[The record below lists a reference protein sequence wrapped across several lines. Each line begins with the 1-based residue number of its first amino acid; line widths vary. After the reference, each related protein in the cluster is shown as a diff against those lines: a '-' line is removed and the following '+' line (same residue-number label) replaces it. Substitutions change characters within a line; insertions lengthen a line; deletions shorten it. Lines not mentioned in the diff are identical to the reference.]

1 MKVLLLWKGKG
12 FQNQCG
18 GIRIYQRK
26 GRPMNKLKI
35 VFTVIASSILLAGG
49 IFLAVY
55 PVEIIGIFARALGI
69 LLTAFGSLGI
79 IFFIFTRDNRPNI
92 TAQTLALG
100 IVSLAC
106 GVVLLAWPG
115 IIDQAVRIT
124 MLVWLFF
131 TGGVQLLVSYSYYL
145 NAQRRWG
152 LSLLWGGLLMAGF
165 VVVLT
170 SQDLWVFMLS
180 TFIAAYCILL
190 GLAGLLRL
198 VLIVNQKNKKRKA
211 IPLPF
216 WMEVFLPKATLAWIK
231 STLDGENEEKGEED
245 GSVVTSGRV
254 KEGATDVEI
263 LIHMSDLGTNAL
275 GHVDVAI
282 DGQVF
287 SYGNYDHDKDH
298 IHLFGLFWD
307 GVFAICEREKYIRFS
322 LDSARKTIIGYQ
334 LALSLEDEQR
344 LKDNIADFLRDCV
357 PWKPEEPRKNGYANA
372 LLKQG
377 AQLFKVAKG
386 KYRTY
391 FMLNTNC
398 ALLLEDFLE
407 GTSIP
412 KARVF
417 GGIMTPGSLLSM
429 FENELKRPGSPVK
442 ERTLYLSDR
451 MASVNRKRR
460 PQKALAELEEC
471 IACERENQEKK

>member
-1 MKVLLLWKGKG
+1 MD
-12 FQNQCG
+12 
-18 GIRIYQRK
+18 R
-26 GRPMNKLKI
+26 LKI
-35 VFTVIASSILLAGG
+35 VFTVVFSSILLTGG

-55 PVEIIGIFARALGI
+55 PVEIIGIFGRALGV
-69 LLTAFGSLGI
+69 LLSVFGSLGV
-79 IFFIFTRDNRPNI
+79 IFFLFTRDNRPNI
-92 TAQTLALG
+92 TGQTIVVG

-106 GVVLLAWPG
+106 GIVLLAWPG
-115 IIDQAVRIT
+115 IIDQVVRIT

-145 NAQRRWG
+145 GAERRWG
-152 LSLLWGGLLMAGF
+152 VSLLWGGLLMAGF

-170 SQDLWVFMLS
+170 SQDLWVFMLA

-190 GLAGLLRL
+190 GLAGFLRL
-198 VLIVNQKNKKRKA
+198 ILIVNQKNKKRKN

-216 WMEVFLPKATLAWIK
+216 WMEVFLPKATLVWIK
-231 STLDGENEEKGEED
+231 SSLDEQSERQGEED
-245 GSVVTSGRV
+245 GSLVTSGKV
-254 KEGATDVEI
+254 QGGTDIEI

-275 GHVDVAI
+275 GHVDIVV

-287 SYGNYDHDKDH
+287 SYGNYDHDKAN

-322 LDSARKTIIGYQ
+322 LDNARKTIIGYR
-334 LALSLEDEQR
+334 LALCAEDEQR
-344 LKDNIADFLRDCV
+344 LKTNIADFLRMCV

-377 AQLFKVAKG
+377 AQLFKVSKG
-386 KYRTY
+386 KYKTY

-407 GTSIP
+407 GTSLP
-412 KARVF
+412 KARVL
-417 GGIMTPGSLLSM
+417 GGVMTPGSLLSM
-429 FENELKRPGSPVK
+429 FENELKRQGSPVIA
-442 ERTLYLSDR
+442 RTLYVSER
-451 MASVNRKRR
+451 MASLSRKMR
-460 PQKALAELEEC
+460 PKKALADLEEC
-471 IACERENQEKK
+471 IECERNNREKK

>member
-1 MKVLLLWKGKG
+1 
-12 FQNQCG
+12 
-18 GIRIYQRK
+18 
-26 GRPMNKLKI
+26 MNKLKI
-35 VFTVIASSILLAGG
+35 AFTVIFSSILLAGG

-55 PVEIIGIFARALGI
+55 PVEIIGIFGRALGV
-69 LLTAFGSLGI
+69 LLTVFGGLGI
-79 IFFIFTRDNRPNI
+79 LFFLFTRDNRPNI
-92 TAQTLALG
+92 TAQTLVIG

-106 GVVLLAWPG
+106 GIVLLAWPG
-115 IIDQAVRIT
+115 LIDQVVRIT

-145 NAQRRWG
+145 SAERRWG

-190 GLAGLLRL
+190 GLAGFLRL
-198 VLIVNQKNKKRKA
+198 FLIVNQKNKNRKN

-216 WMEVFLPKATLAWIK
+216 WMEVFLPKATLVWIQ
-231 STLDGENEEKGEED
+231 SSLDEQSEEEGEED
-245 GSVVTSGRV
+245 GSLVTSG
-254 KEGATDVEI
+254 KIEGGADIEI

-275 GHVDVAI
+275 GHVDVVV

-287 SYGNYDHDKDH
+287 SYGNYDHDKAH

-344 LKDNIADFLRDCV
+344 LKTNIADFLRTCV
-357 PWKPEEPRKNGYANA
+357 PWKPEEPKKNGYANA
-372 LLKQG
+372 LLRQG
-377 AQLFKVAKG
+377 AQLFKVSKG
-386 KYRTY
+386 KYKTY

-412 KARVF
+412 KARVL

-429 FENELKRPGSPVK
+429 FENELKRPGSPVTA
-442 ERTLYLSDR
+442 RTLYVSDR
-451 MASVNRKRR
+451 MASQSRRRR
-460 PQKALAELEEC
+460 PKKALADLEEC
-471 IACERENQEKK
+471 IECERNNQGKK